1 MALHMRIF
9 ASGSSF
15 TIARTASMPPMSG
28 ITMSIVTRSGLSCRY
43 FSTAWAPVSV
53 GGGLGLPQR
62 PPPFHHGDEGAPH
75 VDHARHHGW
84 RPGNPRR
91 VEPRQDLADPL
102 RLGGADEAAHS
113 KQEQSDDSRVTHP
126 KRRSQDTAR
135 GCVEQANSHRR
146 LLLLALERDQQAS
159 PSAG

>member
-1 MALHMRIF
+1 MP
-9 ASGSSF
+9 GSACRRS
-15 TIARTASMPPMSG
+15 SVSPP
-28 ITMSIVTRSGLSCRY
+28 TETRSTTS
-43 FSTAWAPVSV
+43 STVKP
-53 GGGLGLPQR
+53 R
-62 PPPFHHGDEGAPH
+62 TFFPPPTSRSTVVP
-75 VDHARHHGW
+75 
-84 RPGNPRR
+84 PPS
-91 VEPRQDLADPL
+91 PSP
-102 RLGGADEAAHS
+102 AHS